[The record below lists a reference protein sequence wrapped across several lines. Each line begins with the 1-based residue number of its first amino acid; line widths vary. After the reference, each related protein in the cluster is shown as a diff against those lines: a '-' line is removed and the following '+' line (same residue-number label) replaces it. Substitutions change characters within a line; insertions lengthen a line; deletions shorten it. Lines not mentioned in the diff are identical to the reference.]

1 MRVPRADRAE
11 LQAVAIQECREQR
24 GILEVPQ
31 VLVADQRERRRS
43 AGSQREAAAAAC
55 LARGPARRV
64 RAAAQPRS
72 EGQRAERDEQQHDAA
87 LQPIV
92 GRSSQADRAGVS
104 REHFERDRRAR
115 GEQRQRDREQRRAV
129 LFARRRRLL
138 CARQPQCQPE
148 QREPRERES
157 QRRARPPP
165 RLQEQCVRRVAEPD
179 AEQYQPAPRA
189 AEQRGDDPAGGRESD
204 PAQQRRAQRI
214 DRHGAQH
221 VAAQRLAQQREQQAG
236 DECGEQGF
244 RDGHRRLHNLATLI
258 GVSQAPDASAALV
271 RDLCAWFDRA
281 QRDLPWRRTRDP
293 YAIWISE
300 AMLQQT
306 RVETVIPYWRRFLE
320 RFPDLR
326 ALAAAPEDSVVAAW
340 SGLGYYRR
348 ARALREAARAL
359 VERHAGGF
367 PRTRDAWL
375 ALPGV
380 GPYTAGAV
388 LSIAFDEPE
397 PLVDG
402 NVLRVFA
409 RLFAIAEPIDRPATV
424 KRIWA
429 RAAELVPRRPRG
441 ATRPRNWN
449 QALMEL
455 GATVCLPREPNCG
468 ECPVRA
474 HCAARA
480 AGRTAELPIVARR

>member
-1 MRVPRADRAE
+1 
-11 LQAVAIQECREQR
+11 
-24 GILEVPQ
+24 
-31 VLVADQRERRRS
+31 
-43 AGSQREAAAAAC
+43 
-55 LARGPARRV
+55 
-64 RAAAQPRS
+64 
-72 EGQRAERDEQQHDAA
+72 
-87 LQPIV
+87 
-92 GRSSQADRAGVS
+92 
-104 REHFERDRRAR
+104 
-115 GEQRQRDREQRRAV
+115 
-129 LFARRRRLL
+129 
-138 CARQPQCQPE
+138 
-148 QREPRERES
+148 
-157 QRRARPPP
+157 
-165 RLQEQCVRRVAEPD
+165 
-179 AEQYQPAPRA
+179 
-189 AEQRGDDPAGGRESD
+189 
-204 PAQQRRAQRI
+204 
-214 DRHGAQH
+214 
-221 VAAQRLAQQREQQAG
+221 
-236 DECGEQGF
+236 
-244 RDGHRRLHNLATLI
+244 
-258 GVSQAPDASAALV
+258 V

-480 AGRTAELPIVARR
+480 AGRTAELPIVARRASAVEVELEALLVRDGGRVLLQRRPADARMARMWELPTRERVAAGGQPRLWPVRYAPALAAARIGAQALLRLRHAITTHRITLEVRAANLERGPALGRGTDELSWVREQELDELALTGMTRKALARLERRPLEGARAFRSRKTASAARTPR